1 MTKVKYI
8 RISSLDQNTARQ
20 EVNRKNFS
28 KVYIDKCSGAI
39 KLSERKEG
47 KKLIKQ
53 IEDGVIKEIHVVSI
67 CRLGRNLLDVLT
79 TIKFFN
85 DHKINLFVESIG
97 MFSMI
102 GGKQNSAFTMII
114 SVLANVSEM
123 EREFLIDRQKQGIMI
138 AKAAGTYKGRLY
150 GTKMTEAETLDKY
163 KKVVKELK
171 NGASLRRAAAIGE
184 CSLGTAQRVQA
195 ILGVVK

>member
-20 EVNRKNFS
+20 EVNSKSFS
-28 KVYIDKCSGAI
+28 KVYTDKCSAAI

-47 KKLIKQ
+47 KKLIKH
-53 IEDGVIKEIHVVSI
+53 IEAGKINEIHVISI
-67 CRLGRNLLDVLT
+67 CRLGGNLLDVLT
-79 TIKFFN
+79 TLQFFN

-102 GGKQNSAFTMII
+102 KGKQNSAFTMII
-114 SVLANVSEM
+114 SVLVNVSEM
-123 EREFLIDRQKQGIMI
+123 ERQFLIDRQKQGISI
-138 AKAAGTYKGRLY
+138 AKAAGTYKGRLS

-163 KKVVKELK
+163 KKVVKELNK
-171 NGASLRRAAAIGE
+171 GASLRRAAAIGE
-184 CSLGTAQRVQA
+184 CSLGTAQRIKF
-195 ILGVVK
+195 ILGN

>member
-20 EVNRKNFS
+20 EVNSKNFS

-39 KLSERKEG
+39 ELSERKEG
-47 KKLIKQ
+47 KKLIKH
-53 IEDGVIKEIHVVSI
+53 IEDGTINEVHVISI

-79 TIKFFN
+79 TLQFFS

-102 GGKQNSAFTMII
+102 KGKQNSAFTMII

-123 EREFLIDRQKQGIMI
+123 EREFLIDRQKQGISI
-138 AKAAGTYKGRLY
+138 AKAAGTYKGRLS
-150 GTKMTEAETLDKY
+150 GTKMTEAETLGKY
-163 KKVVKELK
+163 KKVVKELNK
-171 NGASLRRAAAIGE
+171 GASLRRAAALGE
-184 CSLGTAQRVQA
+184 CSLGTAQRVQL
-195 ILGVVK
+195 ILGKY